1 MPHTSRPCS
10 LRVTHR
16 VSDSE
21 EKPKAARNRQPTRSS
36 AATRPGRRAALYR
49 GGMTLPARDTTVL
62 YPSGALENTTTVL
75 HVDALGDG
83 RAAVLLEATSF
94 HPRDDTWPDQ
104 GADTG
109 ELLVGDSR
117 VPIVDAV
124 VAATDGTALHLGR
137 EVPVRKGTEGW
148 AFVVAHLVD
157 ATGAPSEGDTVT
169 VRADGGHRRALSIG
183 HTACHLASLAL
194 NAALASA
201 WRKEVQ
207 PDAAGSPDFDA
218 LAIETSTITAHGSV
232 DVYRIGKSLRRKG
245 FDPAALDD
253 AQAVGSAVNARLA
266 EWTAAGIP
274 ITIET
279 DGPGLTERRRWRA
292 ELPDGVVAIPCGGTH
307 VSSTDETGSIT
318 VDLETSPEDGAVRL
332 VMTTRAHPPRP

>member
-1 MPHTSRPCS
+1 
-10 LRVTHR
+10 
-16 VSDSE
+16 
-21 EKPKAARNRQPTRSS
+21 
-36 AATRPGRRAALYR
+36 
-49 GGMTLPARDTTVL
+49 MTLPARDTTVL
-62 YPSGALENTTTVL
+62 YPSSALGNTTTVL
-75 HVDALGDG
+75 HVEALGDA
-83 RAAVLLEATSF
+83 RAAVLLEATAF
-94 HPRDDTWPDQ
+94 HPRDEAWPDQ
-104 GADTG
+104 GADAG
-109 ELLVGDSR
+109 ELLVGDTR

-124 VAATDGTALHLGR
+124 VAATDGASLHLGR
-137 EVPVRKGTEGW
+137 EVPVRKGTDGW

-157 ATGAPSEGDTVT
+157 AAGAPAEGDTVT
-169 VRADGGHRRALSIG
+169 VSVDGDLRRALSVG

-218 LAIETSTITAHGSV
+218 LAIETSTITADGSV

-253 AQAVGSAVNARLA
+253 VQAVGSVVNARLA

-274 ITIET
+274 ITIES
-279 DGPGLTERRRWRA
+279 DGPDLTDRRRWRA
-292 ELPDGVVAIPCGGTH
+292 ELPDGVVTIPCGGTH
-307 VSSTDETGSIT
+307 ASSTDETGGIT
-318 VDLETSPEDGAVRL
+318 VGLETSAEEGAVRL